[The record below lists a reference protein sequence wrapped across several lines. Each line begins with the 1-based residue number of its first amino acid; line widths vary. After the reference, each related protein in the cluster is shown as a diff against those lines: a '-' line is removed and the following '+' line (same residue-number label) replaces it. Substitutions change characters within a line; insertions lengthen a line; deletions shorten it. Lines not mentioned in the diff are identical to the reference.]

1 MTRLFVRNVQ
11 EQLWNHLRISLR
23 FTYSKLSIFAFLFCL
38 PFLMNTWIHD
48 FFKCNKKKKK
58 RKKNANSYI
67 TKLHKNNRKNLF
79 YFFSYISLFGK
90 RNNSWLVICKTTRII
105 SVYLYKMA
113 TIHIFVT
120 LKNIDLTKQEYYT
133 LQVNVHIYVVSIY
146 KYRRLPL
153 EKYFREPL

>member
-1 MTRLFVRNVQ
+1 MFKSSYEIIYGFHYVLHIRNFP
-11 EQLWNHLRISLR
+11 SLH
-23 FTYSKLSIFAFLFCL
+23 FFSVSPFSWILEYMIFS
-38 PFLMNTWIHD
+38 NVI
-48 FFKCNKKKKK
+48 KKKKK
-58 RKKNANSYI
+58 KKNANSYI

-79 YFFSYISLFGK
+79 YFSSYISLFGK
-90 RNNSWLVICKTTRII
+90 RNNLWLVICKITLII

-120 LKNIDLTKQEYYT
+120 LENIDLTKQEYYT

-153 EKYFREPL
+153 EK

>member
-58 RKKNANSYI
+58 KKNVNSYI

-90 RNNSWLVICKTTRII
+90 RNNSWLVICKITLII

-120 LKNIDLTKQEYYT
+120 LENIDLTKQEYYT

-153 EKYFREPL
+153 EK